1 MVGELGST
9 TKGSA
14 KCGNGRAKLRLSDGD
29 VGTAALIFLCTQ
41 KLTITVLVRRLRKF
55 DGGLGKGAT
64 GQDSQAAMIQLIC
77 SQTSLALLLATD

>member
-29 VGTAALIFLCTQ
+29 VGTAALIFFCTQ
-41 KLTITVLVRRLRKF
+41 KLTITVLARRLRKF

-64 GQDSQAAMIQLIC
+64 GQDSGSHDTIDMLPEQSGFAPC
-77 SQTSLALLLATD
+77 Y

>member
-29 VGTAALIFLCTQ
+29 VGTAALIFFAPRSL
-41 KLTITVLVRRLRKF
+41 RLRYWRGVRKF

-64 GQDSQAAMIQLIC
+64 GQDSGSHDTIDMFPDQSGFAPC
-77 SQTSLALLLATD
+77 Y